1 MKEYKNTKKIT
12 DRDWKDLASALS
24 EEKNDN
30 SDLANKFLSEDS
42 YRTDK
47 QWKELSKMND
57 DKKID
62 VDKAWT
68 NVYSRLQEEGTLPAK
83 MPSGIIFMRSTFLK
97 IAAVALMLISIGSI
111 FYFAGKSGLLSR
123 EIIAATNNEQKN
135 FLITLPD
142 NSKIFLNRNTKL
154 AYRSNFG
161 KPRRSVTLWG
171 EAFFEIAK
179 DSTKPFIIDAG
190 KASVKVI
197 GTSFNVLTK
206 NRDSAV
212 EVFVKTGKVMLYD
225 NSGIQNVV
233 LEPGYIGTI
242 DSGAT
247 AKTINND
254 PNYMAWNTGHL
265 IYDGQKLDIVF
276 KDLKKVYDMN
286 IIADDPEI
294 LNETWTSPI
303 DNQPQDTI
311 IRLICASFNLSYTRE
326 GNIYHLA
333 KK

>member
-1 MKEYKNTKKIT
+1 MKEYRNTKKFT
-12 DRDWKDLASALS
+12 DRDWEDLASALS

-30 SDLANKFLSEDS
+30 SDLANRFLSDDS
-42 YRTDK
+42 YQTDK

-62 VDKAWT
+62 VDKAW
-68 NVYSRLQEEGTLPAK
+68 NNLYSRLQEEGSLPGK

-123 EIIAATNNEQKN
+123 EIVLATNNEQKN

-142 NSKIFLNRNTKL
+142 GSRIFLNRNTEL

-161 KPRRSVTLWG
+161 KPGRSVTLSG

-225 NSGIQNVV
+225 NSGMQNVV
-233 LEPGYIGTI
+233 L
-242 DSGAT
+242 
-247 AKTINND
+247 
-254 PNYMAWNTGHL
+254 
-265 IYDGQKLDIVF
+265 
-276 KDLKKVYDMN
+276 
-286 IIADDPEI
+286 
-294 LNETWTSPI
+294 
-303 DNQPQDTI
+303 
-311 IRLICASFNLSYTRE
+311 
-326 GNIYHLA
+326 
-333 KK
+333 